1 MFEQLQSLLVNK
13 FEYDKDQ
20 ITLDTQLS
28 TDLGLNSIELAE
40 LIVACEEEFEID
52 IDDEDIHEFTTIRD
66 VVEYLEK
73 KKK

>member
-28 TDLGLNSIELAE
+28 TDLGLNSVELAE
-40 LIVACEEEFEID
+40 LIVACEEEFEIE
-52 IDDEDIHEFTTIRD
+52 INDEDIHDFTTIRD

-73 KKK
+73 KTK

>member
-1 MFEQLQSLLVNK
+1 M
-13 FEYDKDQ
+13 
-20 ITLDTQLS
+20 DTQLS

-73 KKK
+73 KTK